1 VGTGVTEGVPVP
13 VTVKMYV
20 PAVVPGVPVLV
31 VVLPP
36 PPHAVR
42 LPNAAI
48 TTRTPSI
55 DRQLCR
61 RAGIPRKSRKART
74 APPPAPAQPRPLPGS
89 FGEAS
94 AALVAA
100 VVFSSTVAIQL
111 VMLELSVTVAGLIEQ
126 LGK

>member
-1 VGTGVTEGVPVP
+1 
-13 VTVKMYV
+13 MYV
-20 PAVVPGVPVLV
+20 PAVVPGVPVEPPPP
-31 VVLPP
+31 LPP
-36 PPHAVR
+36 PPHAVM
-42 LPNAAI
+42 LPSAAI
-48 TTRTPSI
+48 MIRTTSI
-55 DRQLCR
+55 DLQLRR

-100 VVFSSTVAIQL
+100 VVLSAMVAVPL
-111 VMLELSVTVAGLIEQ
+111 VMLELSVTVVGLIEQ